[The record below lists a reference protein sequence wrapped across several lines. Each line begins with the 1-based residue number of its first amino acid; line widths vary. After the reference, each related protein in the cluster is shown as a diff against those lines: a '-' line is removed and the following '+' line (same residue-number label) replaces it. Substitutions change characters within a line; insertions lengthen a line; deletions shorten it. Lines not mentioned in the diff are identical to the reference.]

1 MGDFFIGGCGR
12 LLKAVVSTPNK
23 PQWVKVGGDWGKLF
37 QIVFIMAYSYRID
50 SRGRGGE
57 NKILQNCV
65 YHGLQ

>member
-50 SRGRGGE
+50 SRGRGG
-57 NKILQNCV
+57 K
-65 YHGLQ
+65 